1 MNRACLYGDGFFET
15 IWVKNDEIPLFDY
28 HWLRARNT
36 AEELR
41 LIWPVSLTESVL
53 KEEILKSCN
62 DGKTRCRVTFY
73 RKGGGHYI
81 PESLDMAYDIESHH
95 YKLPDFATGI
105 NNLIEA
111 KSTDELK
118 ALCLALPLA
127 KAVYYEPHKKN
138 SDRFSSIKGISA
150 QFYVQAGIFAK
161 EKECEDAVLFNKE
174 LKVAELLLGNII
186 VVQNNQWYT
195 PDLDQGGV
203 DGVMRSYLMSKFK
216 NITLTPIN
224 RSHMEN
230 ADLLLGCNALRGLY
244 RLYISN

>member
-15 IWVKNDEIPLFDY
+15 IWVHNGEIPLFEY
-28 HWLRARNT
+28 HWVRARNT
-36 AEELR
+36 AEELK
-41 LIWPVSLTESVL
+41 LIWPASLTEQSL
-53 KEEILKSCN
+53 KEEIIKSCN
-62 DGKTRCRVTFY
+62 DGKTRCRITFY
-73 RKGGGHYI
+73 RKGGGNYI
-81 PESLDMAYDIESHH
+81 PESLEMAFQLDSYH
-95 YKLPDFATGI
+95 YKPPDYATGVQKI
-105 NNLIEA
+105 LEA

-138 SDRFSSIKGISA
+138 SDRFSAIKGISA

-161 EKECEDAVLFNKE
+161 ERDAEDAVIFNKE
-174 LKVAELLLGNII
+174 LKVAELLMGNII

-203 DGVMRSYLMSKFK
+203 DGVMRAYVMSKFK

-230 ADLLLGCNALRGLY
+230 ADLLLGCNSLRGLY
-244 RLYISN
+244 RLNISN

>member
-1 MNRACLYGDGFFET
+1 MNRAYLYGDGFFET
-15 IWVKNDEIPLFDY
+15 IWVNQGEIPLFDY
-28 HWLRARNT
+28 HWYRARNT
-36 AEELR
+36 AEDLR
-41 LIWPVSLTESVL
+41 MIWPDTLTEDKL
-53 KEEILKSCN
+53 RQEIINSCT
-62 DGKTRCRVTFY
+62 DGKTRCRITFY
-73 RKGGGHYI
+73 RKGGGNYI
-81 PESLDMAYDIESHH
+81 PESLEMAYQIESHH
-95 YKLPDFATGI
+95 YKVPDFATGI
-105 NNLIEA
+105 EGLLAA
-111 KSTDELK
+111 KSTEDLKVLCSELPK
-118 ALCLALPLA
+118 A

-138 SDRFSSIKGISA
+138 SDIFSSLKGLSA

-161 EKECEDAVLFNKE
+161 DRGAEDAVIFNKE
-174 LKVAELLLGNII
+174 LKVAELLMGNIM

-203 DGVMRSYLMSKFK
+203 DGVMRSYLLSKFK

>member
-1 MNRACLYGDGFFET
+1 MLARLVS
-15 IWVKNDEIPLFDY
+15 I
-28 HWLRARNT
+28 LRQY
-36 AEELR
+36 
-41 LIWPVSLTESVL
+41 
-53 KEEILKSCN
+53 C
-62 DGKTRCRVTFY
+62 
-73 RKGGGHYI
+73 GHYI
-81 PESLDMAYDIESHH
+81 PESLEMAYQIEGSH
-95 YKLPDFATGI
+95 YKLPDFATGLNDI
-105 NNLIEA
+105 LEA
-111 KSTDELK
+111 KSTEELK
-118 ALCLALPLA
+118 SLCLDLPMA

-161 EKECEDAVLFNKE
+161 EREAEDAVLFNKE
-174 LKVAELLLGNII
+174 LKVAELLMGNII

-203 DGVMRSYLMSKFK
+203 DGVMRSYLLSKFK